1 MANYIKL
8 QNAGSV
14 ASDLRLLY
22 ELINASDE
30 FKDSK
35 GYFTKRNIAKVAAAS
50 LIVTSSGK
58 IEPNELFKLIDDP
71 NVKDTDNPILQ
82 NTKLIMQNLRMLG
95 LLSTDYDSEICS
107 ITPIGY
113 KIVEQTFGGELST
126 KLLLELFM
134 NINTTTEVY
143 EHFCSPSFKCYI
155 GFNICYAFANL
166 DYKISTS
173 EMIIL
178 TTYSIEDI
186 DDFIK
191 EAKLFRKTKKSFPS
205 NHPHYPKTQ
214 KNTPLKQSSNLTR
227 KINQILRYCGIIERK
242 QQTFDNVSYYVCTE
256 FGKKYVDKVN
266 KKLSK
271 KKYSF
276 LSAHEFRKKKI
287 DDQRIF
293 CAQGILNIFN
303 NGGIKVEDKSTT
315 DVVFSPYQMI
325 PEISIDWLL
334 NQPIKEK
341 PDDNRT
347 RTTIVNSQLTAK
359 TLRIQAKY
367 KEAIELAYSSD
378 TESQALVNSIKSLKV
393 KGKSVD
399 ETAEEI
405 LSAHINDDKDTFYP
419 FIHSLLNII
428 GLNCEGEIGRY
439 DAYCKYN
446 NHIIPVEIKSFTE
459 TPTYNMKGI
468 RQAIENK
475 ICSYNSSLADDM
487 DFGSLVIGYSSP
499 NNDTAMTNLIES
511 AYNKWNIKIIACDAL
526 TLTKMCINIIWF
538 GKEIDLN
545 NILTNYGIISE

>member
-30 FKDSK
+30 FKDTK

-95 LLSTDYDSEICS
+95 LLSTDYDSEICA
-107 ITPIGY
+107 ITPMGY
-113 KIVEQTFGGELST
+113 KIVEQAFGGILST

-143 EHFCSPSFKCYI
+143 EHSCSPSFRCYI

-186 DDFIK
+186 DGFII
-191 EAKLFRKTKKSFPS
+191 EAKSLRKNKKSFPR

-214 KNTPLKQSSNLTR
+214 KNAPLKQASNLTR

-242 QQTFDNVSYYVCTE
+242 QQTINNISYYVCTE
-256 FGKKYVDKVN
+256 FGKKYVDNVN
-266 KKLSK
+266 RKLSK
-271 KKYSF
+271 SRYTF
-276 LSAHEFRKKKI
+276 LSAHDFRKRKI
-287 DDQRIF
+287 DEQRDL
-293 CAQGILNIFN
+293 CAQGILNVFS
-303 NGGIKVEDKSTT
+303 NGGIKVDDKSTT
-315 DVVFSPYQMI
+315 NVVFSPYQMI
-325 PEISIDWLL
+325 PEICIDWLL

-341 PDDNRT
+341 PDENRT
-347 RTTIVNSQLTAK
+347 RTTIINSQLTAK

-367 KEAIELAYSSD
+367 NEAIELNYSSD
-378 TESQALVNSIKSLKV
+378 TELQALIDTIKSLKE
-393 KGKSVD
+393 KGKTVD
-399 ETAEEI
+399 DSAKEI
-405 LSAHINDDKDTFYP
+405 LSAHKEDDKYTFYP

-428 GLNCEGEIGRY
+428 GLKCEGEIGRY
-439 DAYCKYN
+439 DAYCKFN

-487 DFGSLVIGYSSP
+487 DFGTLVIGYSSP
-499 NNDTAMTNLIES
+499 NNDTAMINLIES
-511 AYNKWNIKIIACDAL
+511 AKEKWNIKIIACDAL
-526 TLTKMCINIIWF
+526 MLTKMCINILWY

-545 NILTNYGIISE
+545 DILKNYGIISE

>member
-8 QNAGSV
+8 QNTGSV

-71 NVKDTDNPILQ
+71 KVKDTDNPILQ

-95 LLSTDYDSEICS
+95 LLSTDYDSEICA
-107 ITPIGY
+107 ITPMGY
-113 KIVEQTFGGELST
+113 KIVEQAFGGKSST

-143 EHFCSPSFKCYI
+143 EHFSTPSFRCYI

-166 DYKISTS
+166 DYMISTS
-173 EMIIL
+173 EMILL

-186 DDFIK
+186 DDFII
-191 EAKLFRKTKKSFPS
+191 EAKSFRQNKGSFS
-205 NHPHYPKTQ
+205 ANHPHYPKTQ
-214 KNTPLKQSSNLTR
+214 KNTPLKRASNLTR
-227 KINQILRYCGIIERK
+227 KINQILRYCGIIKLK
-242 QQTFDNVSYYVCTE
+242 QQTIDNISYYVCTD

-271 KKYSF
+271 SKYTF
-276 LSAHEFRKKKI
+276 LSAHDFRKKKI
-287 DDQRIF
+287 DEQRII
-293 CAQGILNIFN
+293 CAQGILNVFN
-303 NGGIKVEDKSTT
+303 NGGIKVDDNSTT

-334 NQPIKEK
+334 NQPIKDK

-347 RTTIVNSQLTAK
+347 RTTVVNSQLTAK

-367 KEAIELAYSSD
+367 KEAIELSYSSD
-378 TESQALVNSIKSLKV
+378 TELQTLVESIKSLKG
-393 KGKSVD
+393 KGKSVE

-405 LSAHINDDKDTFYP
+405 LCAHKEDDKYTFYP

-446 NHIIPVEIKSFTE
+446 NHIIPVEIKSFSE

-468 RQAIENK
+468 RQAIDNK
-475 ICSYNSSLADDM
+475 ICSYNSSLADDL
-487 DFGSLVIGYSSP
+487 DFGTLVIGYSSP
-499 NNDTAMTNLIES
+499 NNDTAMINLIES
-511 AYNKWNIKIIACDAL
+511 AKEKWNIKIIACDAL
-526 TLTKMCINIIWF
+526 TLIKMCINIIWL

-545 NILTNYGIISE
+545 DILMNYGIINE